1 MAKLQND
8 LVEIE
13 FLFSYKLCNSL
24 HEAMEKKKKI
34 KILRLYIPGLRS
46 QNCFMQIF
54 IFLSVGNFLVKHSHY
69 FGTNCIINSI

>member
-24 HEAMEKKKKI
+24 QEAMEKKKI
-34 KILRLYIPGLRS
+34 KILKLYIQGLRS
-46 QNCFMQIF
+46 RNCFMQIF

-69 FGTNCIINSI
+69 FGTNYIINSI